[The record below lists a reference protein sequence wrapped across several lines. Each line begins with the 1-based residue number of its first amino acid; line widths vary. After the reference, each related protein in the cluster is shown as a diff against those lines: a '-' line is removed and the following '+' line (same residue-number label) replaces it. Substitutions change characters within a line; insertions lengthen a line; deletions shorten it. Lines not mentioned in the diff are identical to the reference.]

1 MLLRL
6 AGWGVCARVSLRYST
21 VHTRAVAAAL
31 FLVSAV
37 SLLSLLSLLYPSTVC
52 RLCHQAL
59 AHFNQV
65 LVLWANYL
73 RPVVR
78 VASSPE
84 RPLSTT

>member
-21 VHTRAVAAAL
+21 VRTRAVAAAL

-37 SLLSLLSLLYPSTVC
+37 SLLSLLYPSTVC

>member
-37 SLLSLLSLLYPSTVC
+37 SLLSLLYPSTVC